1 LISFPE
7 NFTKYLESLGRNSER
22 LYRLTEDILDV
33 TRIESD
39 TLKLNKEKF
48 DMHKLVIDTINDF
61 TNKFKNPRR
70 NNFKVVYDNSDS
82 KDEDDIIIVYAD
94 KNRIQLVISNLIDNA
109 YKFTEN
115 GDITVRIKKEIYNQ
129 QVKISIQDEGKGIDK
144 EILPKLFTKFTTKSE
159 SGTGLGL
166 YISKKI
172 IEAHGGKI
180 WVHNNNNKNYND
192 NNKGEKGR
200 VGA

>member
-1 LISFPE
+1 
-7 NFTKYLESLGRNSER
+7 
-22 LYRLTEDILDV
+22 
-33 TRIESD
+33 
-39 TLKLNKEKF
+39 
-48 DMHKLVIDTINDF
+48 
-61 TNKFKNPRR
+61 
-70 NNFKVVYDNSDS
+70 
-82 KDEDDIIIVYAD
+82 
-94 KNRIQLVISNLIDNA
+94 IDNA

-180 WVHNNNNKNYND
+180 WVHNNNNNKNYND

-200 VGA
+200 VGAEFSFTSLFKNNIIS

>member
-1 LISFPE
+1 MISFPE
-7 NFTKYLESLGRNSER
+7 DFTKYLESLGRNSER

-94 KNRIQLVISNLIDNA
+94 KNRIQQVISNLIDNA

-180 WVHNNNNKNYND
+180 WGKNNNN
-192 NNKGEKGR
+192 EKGAEF
-200 VGA
+200 GFIISYG